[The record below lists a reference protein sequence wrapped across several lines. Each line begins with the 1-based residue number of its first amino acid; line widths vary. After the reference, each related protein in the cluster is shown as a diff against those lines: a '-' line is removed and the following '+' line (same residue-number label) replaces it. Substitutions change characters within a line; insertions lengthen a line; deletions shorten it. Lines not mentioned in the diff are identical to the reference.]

1 MFEEVGNIGAVVA
14 LIVEASR
21 FAGYAH
27 VLFLAEFAS
36 QVRAVDNFLAHLR
49 ADGGASQ
56 GPVGEGVE
64 AGGEYVAAME
74 VLTRLRVAYQ
84 LKMIQTSHP
93 R

>member
-14 LIVEASR
+14 LVVEASR

-49 ADGGASQ
+49 ANSGATQ
-56 GPVGEGVE
+56 CPVGEGVE

-74 VLTRLRVAYQ
+74 VLARFSVADE
-84 LKMIQTSHP
+84 LEMV
-93 R
+93 